1 MGFISPPLRLLL
13 FSSRCAAAGIS
24 GDSLAALLQSSSLPA
39 AMATAECL
47 AAERSNGCGMRE
59 RSRPKQKWKKRT
71 RERESKEVRVCSLAL
86 IQSNHNAETE
96 MRLLAGHQVSENKD
110 VCASNAGNW
119 GPLGS
124 MYVFPST
131 FALEARHSSFQA
143 CKEDY
148 GKSERRGRE
157 TD

>member
-1 MGFISPPLRLLL
+1 MR
-13 FSSRCAAAGIS
+13 
-24 GDSLAALLQSSSLPA
+24 D
-39 AMATAECL
+39 
-47 AAERSNGCGMRE
+47 EREKQAKTEKKKERE
-59 RSRPKQKWKKRT
+59 
-71 RERESKEVRVCSLAL
+71 RERESKEVRVCSLAR

-148 GKSERRGRE
+148 GESERRGRE